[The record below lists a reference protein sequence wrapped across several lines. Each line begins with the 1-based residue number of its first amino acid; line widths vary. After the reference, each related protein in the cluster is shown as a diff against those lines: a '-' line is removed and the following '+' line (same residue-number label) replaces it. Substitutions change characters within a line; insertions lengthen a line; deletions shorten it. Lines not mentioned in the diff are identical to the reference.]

1 MQSTGSL
8 SINLRFFLTFQLLGQ
23 VADTV
28 RMSIALFG
36 DVFTLAL
43 MAIALLVVGLR
54 RAPTRL
60 HWQLLGLM
68 GTLVLWAF
76 GHLLTYLELG
86 SAWDV
91 ASVRLMFVG
100 VVALPVLWLIVA
112 SETARVRLWK
122 KRRLPLAAL
131 FAPPLIAYLALL
143 TNDAHYLFIRP
154 VQNAAHTQLIEWA
167 GPICWAS
174 LAWGTA
180 LIVIAVPVYM
190 TYATKLRANGRGFDA
205 WMTGLASVLPLM
217 VVASYFVRT
226 AGDRVDFTPPA
237 FAVSIAL
244 LVVFVLRGRLSRT
257 IPIGTKDVIRYLR
270 DGVVLASP
278 DGEVLA
284 CNSAAEE
291 LFQGKAVHDGSLS
304 LRAFLA
310 ELGTQA
316 EALFDALRSETPR
329 QSSTRKSEFDASD
342 GRRIEVSLTQVCR
355 QGGALSGWFAV
366 FRDRTQERQQQELLI
381 QTQKLETI
389 GILSAGLAH
398 EINNPLAYVRANLCY
413 LQDFREVFEKSL
425 SQSEGPDAQDLNELD
440 QILEETLEGVERI
453 SKLVDNL
460 RRFSRLPET
469 ANECVVDLNQVVA
482 SAIVLAELH
491 RHGSVRVTSRL
502 EPGLPHIL
510 ASEERLNQVVVNLL
524 VNAKQALADQAQGL
538 IVVSTRSDGEWV
550 ELCVAD
556 DGPGISEHLV
566 QKIFEPFFTTKGPDE
581 GTGLGLAI
589 THEIIREHGGRM
601 EVKSKPGEG
610 ACFIARFPAAGST
623 PHSDSS
629 PQH

>member
-8 SINLRFFLTFQLLGQ
+8 SINLRFLLTFQLLGQ

-28 RMSIALFG
+28 RMSIALLG
-36 DVFTLAL
+36 DIFTLAV
-43 MAIALLVVGLR
+43 MAVLLLVVGLR

-60 HWQLLGLM
+60 HWLLLGLM

-76 GHLLTYLELG
+76 GHLLTFLDLG

-91 ASVRLMFVG
+91 ASVRVMFVG
-100 VVALPVLWLIVA
+100 IVSLPVLWLILA
-112 SETARVRLWK
+112 AETAHVRLWK
-122 KRRLPLAAL
+122 KRRVPLSML
-131 FAPPLIAYLALL
+131 FTPPAFGYLALL
-143 TNDAHYLFIRP
+143 TNDAHLLFVRP
-154 VQNAAHTQLIEWA
+154 VQDAAHTQLIEWA

-174 LAWGTA
+174 LAWGIA
-180 LIVIAVPVYM
+180 LIMIAAPVYLHH
-190 TYATKLRANGRGFDA
+190 AAKLRSNGHGFEA
-205 WMTGLASVLPLM
+205 WMAGVAAVLPLA
-217 VVASYFVRT
+217 VVAAYFVRT
-226 AGDRVDFTPPA
+226 AEDRVDFTPPA
-237 FAVSIAL
+237 FSVSIVL
-244 LVVFVLRGRLSRT
+244 LVAFVLRGRLSGT

-270 DGVVLASP
+270 DGVVVASP
-278 DGEVLA
+278 GGEVLA

-291 LFQGKAVHDGSLS
+291 LFQGKPVQPGSLS

-329 QSSTRKSEFDASD
+329 QSSSRTSEFDTHD
-342 GRRIEVSLTQVCR
+342 GRRIEVGLTQVCR

-381 QTQKLETI
+381 QTQKLESI

-425 SQSEGPDAQDLNELD
+425 GQIEGPDAEDLNELD

-469 ANECVVDLNQVVA
+469 VDAGDVDLNHVVA

-491 RHGSVRVTSRL
+491 RHGKVRVTSQL
-502 EPGLPHIL
+502 EPKLPHIL
-510 ASEERLNQVVVNLL
+510 ASEERLSQVVVNLL
-524 VNAKQALADQAQGL
+524 VNAKQALADQEEGK
-538 IVVSTRSDGEWV
+538 IVVSTRSDGEWI
-550 ELCVAD
+550 ELRVAD
-556 DGPGISEHLV
+556 DGPGISEPLL

-601 EVKSKPGEG
+601 EVRSRPGEG
-610 ACFIARFPAAGST
+610 ACFIARFPAAGSS

-629 PQH
+629 SQH